1 MSDAF
6 EPRIGRLLSQSYG
19 LWQNL
24 TYAGLADRGFPEVR
38 PSHSPVFRHID
49 EGGTRIV
56 DLAER
61 AGIAKQSMT
70 YLVRQ
75 LEDKGLAE
83 VREDPAD
90 GRARLVAL
98 TARGQAASQ
107 ALVESSLALE
117 TRFAS
122 EFGNAKL
129 ESLRTVLA
137 DLQDWN
143 FGEEG

>member
-6 EPRIGRLLSQSYG
+6 EPRIGRLLGQSYG
-19 LWQNL
+19 LWQDL

-49 EGGTRIV
+49 DGGTRIV

-61 AGIAKQSMT
+61 AGITKQSMT

-75 LEDKGLAE
+75 LEDKGLAQI
-83 VREDPAD
+83 REDPAD

-107 ALVESSLALE
+107 ALVDSSLALE

-129 ESLRTVLA
+129 ESLRIFLA

-143 FGEEG
+143 FGEKG

>member
-19 LWQNL
+19 LWQRL

-38 PSHSPVFRHID
+38 PSHSPVLRHID
-49 EGGTRIV
+49 DGGTRIV

-61 AGIAKQSMT
+61 AGITKQSMT

-75 LEDKGLAE
+75 LEGKGLAE
-83 VREDPAD
+83 VREDPHD

-98 TARGQAASQ
+98 TDRGQAASQ
-107 ALVESSLALE
+107 ALIESSLALE
-117 TRFAS
+117 ARFAS
-122 EFGNAKL
+122 ELGNAKL
-129 ESLRTVLA
+129 ESLRTLLA